1 MREVK
6 TERQAE
12 VLQIRPERV
21 EEGLTFSEDLV
32 KKYLED
38 LRRRGRAEDT
48 IKSYSRKLEWFC
60 QLLPEDR
67 RIRRGSLEDIRRR
80 LLEEGYAPAT
90 VNAFTAVVNGFLDSC
105 EHRELQVSQPLAL
118 RQDEAARRGLSREE
132 YLRLL
137 GAARRL
143 GRERLYLLIKMFAS
157 TGLMISQLPDMT
169 VEAAQKG
176 RIHLSAAEVYIPR
189 PLCRELLDYAGR
201 QGIRT
206 GAIFI
211 TKSGKEIDRS
221 NLTREIQS
229 LAREAR
235 VSPEKCSP
243 RCLRKLYQE
252 TQAGFRAE
260 AERMVEAAEDR
271 LQEREQAAIGW

>member
-1 MREVK
+1 MREVR

-12 VLQIRPERV
+12 VLKIRPERV

-32 KKYLED
+32 MKYLEE
-38 LRRRGRAEDT
+38 LRRRGRAEET
-48 IKSYSRKLEWFC
+48 IKSYRRKLEWFS
-60 QLLPEDR
+60 QMLPEDR
-67 RIRRGSLEDIRRR
+67 RIHRGSLESIRRK

-118 RQDEAARRGLSREE
+118 KQDEEARRGLSRDE

-143 GRERLYLLIKMFAS
+143 DRERLYLLIKMFAS
-157 TGLMISQLPDMT
+157 TGLMISQLSDVT
-169 VEAAQKG
+169 VEAVRKG
-176 RIHLSAAEVYIPR
+176 RISISTGEAYIPR
-189 PLCRELLDYAGR
+189 PLCRELLDYAER
-201 QGIRT
+201 QGIRR
-206 GAIFI
+206 GAVFV

-243 RCLRKLYQE
+243 RSLRKLYQE

-260 AERMVEAAEDR
+260 ADRMVEEAEDR
-271 LQEREQAAIGW
+271 LLESEQAAIGW